1 MNISNNMGVDSNDL
15 AKRGESLIR
24 KSTNRY
30 LTTVRIAFRAKQRR
44 FDDFDGL
51 LEESTIKPVQRSIIE
66 LSDEQDQPDLLPG
79 QLTLVKHQKRWRLL
93 RDFKKGKFCFL
104 IAVDN
109 WSIELQKN
117 EFYSLYLL
125 LLKINEQLLVIK
137 NELMDE
143 ESISIELEKLPWY
156 IELEGKK
163 EEWSLRLI
171 FESQE
176 QTRSFEMYWPI
187 PIAQNLFYEIKKMW
201 ESMD

>member
-1 MNISNNMGVDSNDL
+1 ML
-15 AKRGESLIR
+15 KE
-24 KSTNRY
+24 
-30 LTTVRIAFRAKQRR
+30 
-44 FDDFDGL
+44 
-51 LEESTIKPVQRSIIE
+51 
-66 LSDEQDQPDLLPG
+66 
-79 QLTLVKHQKRWRLL
+79 QKRWRLIK
-93 RDFKKGKFCFL
+93 DFKKGKFCFL
-104 IAVDN
+104 IGVDN

-201 ESMD
+201 DSMD